1 MTHSNSQKVHNGYR
15 GLELNIKYNLEN
27 DSRVVFS
34 ETYTQGSYEV
44 FVMVNSVIPEVLHP
58 KKRFSM
64 PIDGCATFIRS
75 SCMTN
80 FKQSGRGSLIA
91 YSYKHKPLWKIAV
104 VKTIRYDLEVLSTI
118 ELWEFKDVIDDKGI
132 PRILMC
138 DQWECMLPL
147 LTHRMF
153 FLDDIELLF
162 LNQVSNNCFTS
173 FFV

>member
-1 MTHSNSQKVHNGYR
+1 MGTNGQTNGQIFTQYSGISSHSR
-15 GLELNIKYNLEN
+15 EL
-27 DSRVVFS
+27 V
-34 ETYTQGSYEV
+34 
-44 FVMVNSVIPEVLHP
+44 
-58 KKRFSM
+58 
-64 PIDGCATFIRS
+64 
-75 SCMTN
+75 
-80 FKQSGRGSLIA
+80 
-91 YSYKHKPLWKIAV
+91 
-104 VKTIRYDLEVLSTI
+104 
-118 ELWEFKDVIDDKGI
+118 LWEFKDVVDDKGI

>member
-1 MTHSNSQKVHNGYR
+1 MTHSNSQEVHNGYR

-80 FKQSGRGSLIA
+80 FKQSGRGLLIA

-138 DQWECMLPL
+138 EQWECMLPL
-147 LTHRMF
+147 LSHRMF